1 MLSGQTGTLDV
12 TELTPAADIYS
23 LAKSAYVL
31 ITCESPR
38 FFTNQPI
45 TELPFA
51 NAAKIL
57 GERVGRSFEKSHAE
71 RYRQTDIKTSMNSG
85 RICPD

>member
-1 MLSGQTGTLDV
+1 MLAGNTDTLTY

-31 ITCESPR
+31 FTCESPR
-38 FFTNQPI
+38 FFANQPI

-51 NAAKIL
+51 VREEEWADDL
-57 GERVGRSFEKSHAE
+57 LEF
-71 RYRQTDIKTSMNSG
+71 
-85 RICPD
+85 